1 MDIPT
6 TAPSLFAYLTRVPNS
21 YKTLYASSYSAFP
34 VELPEPLTPRAKEKM
49 SNLHVCVCVARMA
62 TTIPS
67 QVRNCYFLIE
77 RSITSNHHI
86 IYIYIYNKKGMEF
99 FVRLNNPLHVCYKQL
114 FGGGL

>member
-49 SNLHVCVCVARMA
+49 SNLHVCVCVWLGWQPQFHPKYA
-62 TTIPS
+62 T
-67 QVRNCYFLIE
+67 V
-77 RSITSNHHI
+77 TS
-86 IYIYIYNKKGMEF
+86 
-99 FVRLNNPLHVCYKQL
+99 
-114 FGGGL
+114 